1 MAFQRIAA
9 WSLLSLA
16 VAEESTEAGGEC
28 EFDNAPVGVGY
39 FWDPTCAVAGGLGCN
54 GDSKNVECRLC
65 GIGDYTNPCP
75 PSACK
80 FAQHPYLPYY
90 WDEACEMGML
100 GCNADG
106 MHSQCRF
113 CGDFP
118 YSSIRC
124 PEGAAPPL
132 AASCAFDVEPAIP
145 VFWEPGCV
153 DGMHGC
159 NADGVN
165 MECRHCGQG
174 EFSHIHCPGSQVC
187 TGFGNI
193 PTVPYY
199 YDPDCTEGM
208 TGCDADGVHVQCR
221 FCGEDPFEAVP
232 CPEPLA
238 GVDICRS
245 TLGNRTTAYFWD
257 EGCESGQL
265 GCFADGRHAQCRFC
279 GSGSYSNITCPEA
292 SSGNLRGR

>member
-1 MAFQRIAA
+1 
-9 WSLLSLA
+9 
-16 VAEESTEAGGEC
+16 
-28 EFDNAPVGVGY
+28 
-39 FWDPTCAVAGGLGCN
+39 
-54 GDSKNVECRLC
+54 
-65 GIGDYTNPCP
+65 
-75 PSACK
+75 
-80 FAQHPYLPYY
+80 
-90 WDEACEMGML
+90 MG
-100 GCNADG
+100 
-106 MHSQCRF
+106 
-113 CGDFP
+113 
-118 YSSIRC
+118 
-124 PEGAAPPL
+124 
-132 AASCAFDVEPAIP
+132 
-145 VFWEPGCV
+145 
-153 DGMHGC
+153 
-159 NADGVN
+159 
-165 MECRHCGQG
+165 
-174 EFSHIHCPGSQVC
+174 GSQVC

-199 YDPDCTEGM
+199 YDPDCTEGR

-292 SSGNLRGR
+292 SSGNLRGRQFPLAQAARTSRVSFGCSLGCHRSSRVARRMLDFDAWFCAFGCRRHLCDASEVCREIVQPR